1 MPVITSCYL
10 QDQVPLILSN
20 GAVSKLRSQ
29 GLDYVLVA
37 KSFPFSCLS
46 SSLEFLSL
54 EERAFSQTIL
64 CLNKFYI
71 KINFCYPVPLTQ

>member
-29 GLDYVLVA
+29 GLDHVLIA
-37 KSFPFSCLS
+37 KSLPF
-46 SSLEFLSL
+46 
-54 EERAFSQTIL
+54 
-64 CLNKFYI
+64 
-71 KINFCYPVPLTQ
+71 

>member
-29 GLDYVLVA
+29 GLDYVLIA
-37 KSFPFSCLS
+37 KSLPFQLPIQFFGVFESGRMGIQS
-46 SSLEFLSL
+46 NNF
-54 EERAFSQTIL
+54 ASQQIL
-64 CLNKFYI
+64 H
-71 KINFCYPVPLTQ
+71 